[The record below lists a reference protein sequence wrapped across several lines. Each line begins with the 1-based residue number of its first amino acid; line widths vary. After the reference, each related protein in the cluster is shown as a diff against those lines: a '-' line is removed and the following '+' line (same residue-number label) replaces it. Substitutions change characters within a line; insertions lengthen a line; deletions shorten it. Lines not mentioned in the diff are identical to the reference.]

1 MAKLNTLSG
10 GKAEVLGKLHD
21 SLHAASA
28 SLGSTDTILVGATYG
43 FNLAMLFLLFIS
55 EERTAIFFVFFAVLV
70 AVNALIV
77 LTFRNSREL
86 REKLHSRQGRL
97 YKDIELDDYFDDS
110 VIQNYRRRY
119 ALWIT
124 LDMILG
130 AMVLIVA
137 LLVKYNA
144 PPA

>member
-1 MAKLNTLSG
+1 MGKLDTLSD

-21 SLHAASA
+21 SLHSASA
-28 SLGSTDTILVGATYG
+28 GVGSTDTILVGATYA

-55 EERTAIFFVFFAVLV
+55 EERTAIFFVFMVSLV
-70 AVNALIV
+70 TVNALII

-86 REKLHSRQGRL
+86 REKIHRRQGQL
-97 YKDIELDDYFDDS
+97 YTDIQLDDYFDDS
-110 VIQNYRRRY
+110 VIENYRKRY
-119 ALWIT
+119 ALWII

-130 AMVLIVA
+130 AMVLVVA
-137 LLVKYNA
+137 LLVKYNP